1 MDSKLLFPQG
11 NYEISCTVNECKDMN
26 LVLKNVIKQ
35 PVSLTKNEEIPNGR
49 ITNFGNQSAR
59 SANRDLAASR
69 ALQSVGTLIGG
80 SDEG

>member
-35 PVSLTKNEEIPNGR
+35 PVSLTKNEEIR
-49 ITNFGNQSAR
+49 T
-59 SANRDLAASR
+59 
-69 ALQSVGTLIGG
+69 VGSPISGT
-80 SDEG
+80 SQRV